1 MPSHRITRSTIFY
14 LFTLLPFYFQ
24 TMSGLS
30 SLAKDTAIYGLSSIV
45 GRFLNYL
52 LVPLYTAKLSAASG
66 GYGVITNVYAYT
78 ALLLVI
84 LTYGMET
91 TFFRF
96 ANKEGENPQKV
107 YSTTLTAVGLTSL
120 LFVAAVLA
128 FIGPISGAMGYADHP
143 SYVWV
148 MAIAVALDA
157 FQCIPFAYLRYKKRP
172 VKFAAL
178 KLFNIMLTIALN
190 LVFFLLL
197 PALYAGGG
205 EGSPVSAIY
214 SPEVGVGYVFY
225 INLFCSSALMFCLLK
240 ELTGFRYV
248 LDRALLRRMFSY
260 SWPILVLGIAGILN
274 QTADKI
280 LFPYIYKN
288 ADAHAQLGIYGAAS
302 KIAMIMALITQAF
315 RYAYEP
321 FVFGKSKD
329 KDNRATYAKAMKYFV
344 IFTLLAFLVVVGY
357 MDILR
362 HLIGRDY
369 WSGLKVVPIVM
380 AAEIMMGVYFNLSFW
395 YKLIDKTIWGA
406 WFSGAGC
413 MMLILVNVVF
423 VPHYGY
429 MACAWGGFA
438 GYATAMLLSYFVGQ
452 KHYPIDYPVKEMTL
466 YAGVALV
473 MFVAITKANSA
484 LPVWGA
490 LAVNTLLILLFTAM
504 IVKRDMPLSSL
515 PVIGKHFRK
524 N

>member
-1 MPSHRITRSTIFY
+1 MA
-14 LFTLLPFYFQ
+14 
-24 TMSGLS
+24 GLS

-96 ANKEGENPQKV
+96 ANKEGEDPKKV
-107 YSTTLTAVGLTSL
+107 YSTTLTAVGFTSL
-120 LFVAAVLA
+120 LFVVIVLT

-178 KLFNIMLTIALN
+178 KLFNIVLTIALN

-197 PALYAGGG
+197 PALYDNGGADSLVG
-205 EGSPVSAIY
+205 KIY

-225 INLFCSSALMFCLLK
+225 INLFCSASLMFCLVK

-248 LDRALLRRMFSY
+248 LDRALLRRMLSY

-302 KIAMIMALITQAF
+302 KIAMIMAMITQAF

-329 KDNRATYAKAMKYFV
+329 KDNRETYAKAMKYFV
-344 IFTLLAFLVVVGY
+344 IFTLLAFLVVIGY
-357 MDILR
+357 MDILC

-406 WFSGAGC
+406 WFSGVGC
-413 MMLILVNVVF
+413 LVLILVNVIF
-423 VPHYGY
+423 VPRYGY

-438 GYATAMLLSYFVGQ
+438 GYGTAMLLSYFVGQ
-452 KHYPIDYPVKEMTL
+452 KHYPINYPVKEMML
-466 YAGVALV
+466 YVGVTLV
-473 MFVAITKANSA
+473 MFAAMRFTNAD
-484 LPVWGA
+484 LPVWAA
-490 LAVNTLLILLFTAM
+490 LSVNTLLILLFMAM
-504 IVKRDMPLSSL
+504 IVKRDFPLSSL
-515 PVIGKHFRK
+515 SVVGKYFRK
-524 N
+524 K

>member
-1 MPSHRITRSTIFY
+1 MPSHRITRSSIFY

-66 GYGVITNVYAYT
+66 AYGVITNVYAYT

-128 FIGPISGAMGYADHP
+128 FIRPISGAMGYADHP

-413 MMLILVNVVF
+413 MVLILVNVVF

-473 MFVAITKANSA
+473 MFVAMTKANSA

>member
-1 MPSHRITRSTIFY
+1 MAN
-14 LFTLLPFYFQ
+14 LK
-24 TMSGLS
+24 

-52 LVPLYTAKLSAASG
+52 LVPLYTAKLSAESG
-66 GYGVITNVYAYT
+66 GYGVITNMYAYT

-96 ANKEGENPQKV
+96 SNKDGENPQRV
-107 YSTTLTAVGLTSL
+107 YSTILLSVGTTSL
-120 LFVAAVLA
+120 VFVALVLA
-128 FIGPISGAMGYADHP
+128 FISPLSTFMGYADHP

-148 MAIAVALDA
+148 MAITVALDA

-172 VKFAAL
+172 VKFATL
-178 KLFNIMLTIALN
+178 KLLFIVMNIALN
-190 LVFFLLL
+190 LFFFVAM
-197 PALYAGGG
+197 PEISGK
-205 EGSPVSAIY
+205 PVD
-214 SPEVGVGYVFY
+214 VGYAFY
-225 INLFCSSALMFCLLK
+225 INLFCTGSITFCFWR

-248 LDRALLRRMFSY
+248 FDRALLRRMLSY

-280 LFPYIYKN
+280 LFPYIYK
-288 ADAHAQLGIYGAAS
+288 APDAHTQLGIYGAAS
-302 KIAMIMALITQAF
+302 KIAMIMAMITQAF

-321 FVFGKSKD
+321 FVFGKAKD
-329 KDNRATYAKAMKYFV
+329 KDNRDTYAKAMKYFV
-344 IFTLLAFLVVVGY
+344 IFTLLAFLVVMGY
-357 MDILR
+357 LDVLKHI
-362 HLIGRDY
+362 IGRDY

-395 YKLIDKTIWGA
+395 YKLIDRTIWGA

-413 MMLILVNVVF
+413 VVLILVNVIF
-423 VPHYGY
+423 VPRYGY

-452 KHYPIDYPVKEMTL
+452 KHYPIAYPVKDIML
-466 YAGVALV
+466 YVVVAVV
-473 MFVAITKANSA
+473 MFAAMRAASAA
-484 LPVWGA
+484 LPVLGS
-490 LAVNTLLILLFTAM
+490 LGVNTVLIVLFVVM
-504 IVKRDMPLSSL
+504 IVKHDFPLSSL
-515 PVIGKHFRK
+515 PVIGRHFASKGNKR
-524 N
+524 